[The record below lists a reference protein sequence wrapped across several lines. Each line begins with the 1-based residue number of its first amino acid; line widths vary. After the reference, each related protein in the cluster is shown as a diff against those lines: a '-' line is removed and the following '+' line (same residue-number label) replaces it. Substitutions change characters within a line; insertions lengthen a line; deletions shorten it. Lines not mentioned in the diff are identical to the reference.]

1 VLLAAA
7 CLFTL
12 LVALSRLILI
22 DRFELVEHRQAEGAV
37 GRAKAVTDRL
47 ISRIDV
53 STLDY
58 ASWDDMYAF
67 MESRDPKF
75 IESNFSYETFKT
87 LELSFRTILAPDG
100 STVLQEWNDLASGVA
115 TPFPEELDSR
125 LASSDIAARVLA
137 GGSVSG
143 LVRFGD
149 RIALL
154 AARPIL
160 TSEHEGPVCGALV
173 FGRVVAEEDLCVIA
187 RLADV
192 SPTLTVAGPNTPTD
206 RSASV
211 FPVSDTRIAAEIA
224 LTEFDGLPGL
234 SLTAETERVVM
245 IEGRRTLDYL
255 AGVLTIG
262 GLLLAVLFP
271 FVIDRIVLR
280 RLTCLG
286 ADLSSVRKEGNPASR
301 VRVLG
306 SDELAALAEQINATL
321 DALNASASRL
331 SESEERFR
339 AMAQCAPLG
348 IFVAAPSGRCEYAN
362 AAFRAVAGG
371 DEAPD
376 WTSVIHPAERDKAA
390 SAWNQAVTEHRPFH
404 ARFPGIASGEGTT
417 WVSVRVA
424 PITRGGEVRAHV
436 GTVEDVTD
444 RVLAEQS
451 LRDAKAAAEA
461 ASEAKSQFLANMS
474 HEIRTPMTA
483 ILGFTD
489 LLNDPSV
496 SEAERA
502 GYVNTIRRNAEHL
515 LTLINDLLDVSKI
528 EAGKMTVERMPC
540 SPADVIADVA
550 SMLRG
555 QAGNKGIAL
564 DVAYLGPIPRTILS
578 DPTRLRQIILNLAGN
593 AVKFTSKGRVRI
605 ETSLER
611 HGDRGALVIH
621 VRDTGIG
628 MTPEQ
633 MARLFQPFQQA
644 DSSMARRFGGT
655 GLGLT
660 ISKRLAVMLGGDVSV
675 DSRSGEGSVFTVT
688 IDTGPLEGVELLDA
702 PTEAV
707 PVQRPPA
714 AQGAPRLI
722 GRILL
727 AEDGPDNQRLIA
739 HILRKAGADVT
750 IVGNGRQA
758 VEAARNVYT
767 PYNLILM
774 DMQMPVQDGYSAT
787 RELRAG
793 GYTHP
798 IVALTAHAGPE
809 DRAKCLGAGCDDFA
823 TKPIETARLLDK
835 CLKWMRP
842 RSAKAA

>member
-1 VLLAAA
+1 LFQPQRTITVSLRVKATCVVLFILCATLAIAA
-7 CLFTL
+7 TASIVTMREQSLSEHARAATSMAMAVADASQLPVFSGDTDEVRRLSESICAQKAVSFVAIYRTDGTIMGHAARDASAWAEFSARPFIRRALGMEGGISDPHGYTFATADVEAL
-12 LVALSRLILI
+12 RESSSVDVPKLEQTAPPAPSPAGQIVGYAVVALSTAPLNAAIVARQN
-22 DRFELVEHRQAEGAV
+22 ELLSIFGVI
-37 GRAKAVTDRL
+37 TL
-47 ISRIDV
+47 
-53 STLDY
+53 STL
-58 ASWDDMYAF
+58 
-67 MESRDPKF
+67 
-75 IESNFSYETFKT
+75 
-87 LELSFRTILAPDG
+87 L
-100 STVLQEWNDLASGVA
+100 
-115 TPFPEELDSR
+115 
-125 LASSDIAARVLA
+125 
-137 GGSVSG
+137 
-143 LVRFGD
+143 
-149 RIALL
+149 
-154 AARPIL
+154 
-160 TSEHEGPVCGALV
+160 PVWL
-173 FGRVVAEEDLCVIA
+173 
-187 RLADV
+187 
-192 SPTLTVAGPNTPTD
+192 
-206 RSASV
+206 
-211 FPVSDTRIAAEIA
+211 
-224 LTEFDGLPGL
+224 
-234 SLTAETERVVM
+234 
-245 IEGRRTLDYL
+245 
-255 AGVLTIG
+255 
-262 GLLLAVLFP
+262 
-271 FVIDRIVLR
+271 IV
-280 RLTCLG
+280 G
-286 ADLSSVRKEGNPASR
+286 KW
-301 VRVLG
+301 
-306 SDELAALAEQINATL
+306 
-321 DALNASASRL
+321 ASRL
-331 SESEERFR
+331 STLAGVAKRIAAGDFDTPVVDRRPDEIGRLASTFEFMRTSIAGRDQQMRALAASLHDQVRERTKELELQSEDLQR
-339 AMAQCAPLG
+339 AL
-348 IFVAAPSGRCEYAN
+348 VAAES
-362 AAFRAVAGG
+362 
-371 DEAPD
+371 
-376 WTSVIHPAERDKAA
+376 A
-390 SAWNQAVTEHRPFH
+390 SR
-404 ARFPGIASGEGTT
+404 
-417 WVSVRVA
+417 
-424 PITRGGEVRAHV
+424 
-436 GTVEDVTD
+436 
-444 RVLAEQS
+444 
-451 LRDAKAAAEA
+451 
-461 ASEAKSQFLANMS
+461 AKSDFLANMS